1 MKRRAL
7 RDEPLIFERN
17 PDRRERSG
25 FRLPP
30 LGVPS
35 VEPSTVLPA
44 HLVRPPLDDLP
55 DVTELEVVQHF
66 HRLSQLNYAVD
77 EGLYPLGSC
86 TMKYNPR
93 INERTARLDG
103 FADLHPLQ
111 PEDQVQGALELMW
124 ELEQALI
131 AITGMAGATLQP
143 AAGAHGE
150 LAGILMI
157 RKALEARGNPREVVL
172 APDSAHGTNP
182 ATAAFAGYRAV
193 EMPSADDGTVD
204 MDVLDRMMDDTVAAV
219 MLTVPNTV
227 GLFEHRIVDIAE
239 LVHARGGLVYMDGAN
254 LNAFV
259 GRAQPGLMGA
269 DAMHINL
276 HKTFSTPHGG
286 GGPGAGPVVV
296 SDALV
301 PHLPVPRVTRD
312 GDRFRLVWRDEASI
326 GPMRG
331 YFGNFLILVRALT
344 YIWSLGA
351 DGLREMS
358 EVAVLYANLVRHRL
372 QHAYHLKYQSP
383 CMHEVVFD
391 DSRQSR
397 HDVHNTDIAKRLL
410 DYGFHPPTMSFPLIV
425 HGALMIEPAES
436 ASPEEVTAFC
446 DAMLAIAR
454 EVDVDPELVKTAPH
468 DTPVRRVD
476 EVRAARQLKVR
487 WRPGTDESQPVADL
501 PVTVDAAE

>member
-7 RDEPLIFERN
+7 RDEPLFFERN
-17 PDRRERSG
+17 PERRPRQG
-25 FRLPP
+25 LRLPP
-30 LGVPS
+30 LDVPE
-35 VEPSTVLPA
+35 VDPARLLPGE
-44 HLVRPPLDDLP
+44 LLRPPFEHFP
-55 DVTELEVVQHF
+55 DVGEMEVVQHF

-93 INERTARLDG
+93 LNERTARLEG

-111 PEDQVQGALELMW
+111 PDDQAQGALELMFQ
-124 ELEQALI
+124 LERALS

-157 RKALEARGNPREVVL
+157 RKALEARGDVRELVL
-172 APDSAHGTNP
+172 VPDSAHGTNP
-182 ATAAFAGYRAV
+182 ATAAFAGYTAV
-193 EMPSADDGTVD
+193 EIPSGPDGTVD
-204 MDVLDRMMDDTVAAV
+204 VAALDRAMTDRVAAV
-219 MLTVPNTV
+219 MLTVPNTL
-227 GLFEHRIVDIAE
+227 GAFEHRIVEMAE
-239 LVHARGGLVYMDGAN
+239 LVHSRGGLLYMDGAN

-259 GRAQPGLMGA
+259 GRALPGRMGA

-296 SDALV
+296 SETLL
-301 PHLPVPRVTRD
+301 PHLPVPRVVSD
-312 GDRFRLVWRDEASI
+312 GGRYRLLWQDERSI
-326 GPMRG
+326 GALRG
-331 YFGNFLILVRALT
+331 FAGSFLILVRALT
-344 YIWSLGA
+344 YIRSLGA

-358 EVAVLYANLVRHRL
+358 DVAVLYANLVRHRL
-372 QHAYHLKYQSP
+372 QEAYPLKYETPSL
-383 CMHEVVFD
+383 HEVVFD
-391 DSRQSR
+391 DSRQTA
-397 HDVHNTDIAKRLL
+397 HDVHNVDIAKRLL

-436 ASPEEVTAFC
+436 VSPCELDAFC

-454 EVDVDPELVKTAPH
+454 EVEESPELVKSAPH

-476 EVRAARQLKVR
+476 EVRAARQLQVR
-487 WRPGTDESQPVADL
+487 WRPEPQG
-501 PVTVDAAE
+501 